1 MRKTCT
7 CLVVLH
13 PDFAVRGIVAFAPAF
28 IKYLFLC
35 RVLSENET
43 LFPEVSAACIF
54 PDEHER
60 KKVNYFA
67 SPVLVTI

>member
-1 MRKTCT
+1 MRTRT

-13 PDFAVRGIVAFAPAF
+13 SDFAVRGIVAFAPAF

-54 PDEHER
+54 PDEPER
-60 KKVNYFA
+60 EKVNYFA
-67 SPVLVTI
+67 PLVLVII